1 MTAKVLLLA
10 PLALAACVEGMPA
23 DPKAPR
29 ISQVGTC
36 FAYVVDEGA
45 GKYTLISGIG
55 DGSRAPNGV
64 QKTGLSAAAVDAAYA
79 KEMAIMQI
87 NPECLAVYAKD
98 RAQAAPAAPAPA
110 APKAKG

>member
-10 PLALAACVEGMPA
+10 PFALAACVEGMPA

-45 GKYTLISGIG
+45 GKFTLISGIG
-55 DGSRAPNGV
+55 DGSLAPKAV
-64 QKTGLSAAAVDAAYA
+64 QKTGLSAAKVDAAYA
-79 KEMAIMQI
+79 KELAIMQI
-87 NPECLAVYAKD
+87 SPECLAVYAKD
-98 RAQAAPAAPAPA
+98 RTQAAPPPA
-110 APKAKG
+110 APKPMG